1 MNIREYSARIINVL
15 MILTISAF
23 VAWPATVKAHDKDDI
38 LLVNKSHSLSESYV
52 PGNLVYPDVSYSGDR
67 ERMRSYAAD
76 ALEDMFYAAK
86 QDGIQLYAA
95 SGYRSYAYQEDL
107 HQYWVNQYGEEEAN
121 RISAKAGESEH
132 QTGLVMDVT
141 SASVNFELVKGFGDT
156 NAGQWIEQNAAAYG
170 FIVRY
175 PEGKEHV
182 TGYSYEPWHLR
193 YVGADHAQDIMGQDI
208 TLETYLSSNSESEQT
223 TSYTIKAGDTLYKIA
238 LDQGTTVDQLV
249 SLNPGIQPRYLQIG
263 MTIQLPGSSSSPDQ
277 PRTST
282 SYTIEPGDTFSG
294 IAASYSG
301 VTTQELM
308 DANPGINPRYLV
320 IGSTITIPGESSD
333 NQTSYVEAD
342 GNVWIHATPDFNASS
357 RLGVFYEG
365 EKEKLLGET
374 PNMYQIS
381 SGYVSKHY
389 ADVIE

>member
-1 MNIREYSARIINVL
+1 MNIREQSARIINVL

-23 VAWPATVKAHDKDDI
+23 AAWPATVKAHDKGDI

-52 PGNLVYPDVSYSGDR
+52 PGNLVYPDVAYSGDR

-76 ALEDMFYAAK
+76 ALENMFYAAK

-95 SGYRSYAYQEDL
+95 SGYRSYDYQEDL

-141 SASVNFELVKGFGDT
+141 SSAVNFELVKAFGDT
-156 NAGQWIEQNAAAYG
+156 RAGQWIEQNAASYG

-175 PEGKEHV
+175 PQGKEHV

-193 YVGADHAQDIMGQDI
+193 YVGIDHAREIMGQNM
-208 TLETYLSSNSESEQT
+208 TLETYLS
-223 TSYTIKAGDTLYKIA
+223 TSQDSDSSTAYRIKPGDTLYKIA
-238 LDQGTTVDQLV
+238 LEHDTSIDRLMG
-249 SLNPGIQPRYLQIG
+249 LNPSIEPRYLQIG
-263 MTIQLPGSSSSPDQ
+263 ATIQLPGSTTAPTNPSK
-277 PRTST
+277 
-282 SYTIEPGDTFSG
+282 SYTIQPGDTFSG
-294 IAASYSG
+294 IAASYHD
-301 VTTQELM
+301 VTTQELI
-308 DANPGINPRYLV
+308 DANPGISPRYLV
-320 IGSTITIPGESSD
+320 IGSTITIPGSSESDS
-333 NQTSYVEAD
+333 QTSYVESK

-357 RLGVFYEG
+357 RVGVFYEG

-374 PNMYQIS
+374 NNMYQIS

-389 ADVIE
+389 ADIIK